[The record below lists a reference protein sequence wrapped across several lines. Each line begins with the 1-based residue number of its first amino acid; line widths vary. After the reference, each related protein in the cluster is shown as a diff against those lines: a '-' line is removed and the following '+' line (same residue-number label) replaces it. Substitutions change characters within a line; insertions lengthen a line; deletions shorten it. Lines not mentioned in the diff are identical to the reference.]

1 MGMGKVFVVGITG
14 ASGVIYGR
22 RIVEEIGKSA
32 EVRLIVSG
40 TAREIAQHEG
50 VDLEGLRASYEEND
64 DLAAL
69 IASGSFRHDGM
80 VVAPCSMKTLAGI
93 ASGYA
98 ETLVT
103 RAADVTLK
111 ERRRCVL
118 LLREMPLS
126 RVHLVNM
133 LAAHDAGATVM
144 VASPAFYHRPET
156 IGGLVDMVVARVLDH
171 LDIPHD
177 LPVRWRGYD
186 A

>member
-1 MGMGKVFVVGITG
+1 MGKVVVVGITG
-14 ASGVIYGR
+14 ASGIVYGKR
-22 RIVEEIGKSA
+22 VAEEVGKSA
-32 EVRLIVSG
+32 KVRLIVSR
-40 TAREIAQHEG
+40 TAREIGRHEG
-50 VDLEGLRASYEEND
+50 VDLDGLRATYEAND

-69 IASGSFRHDGM
+69 VSSGSFRHDGM

-93 ASGYA
+93 ANGYA

-111 ERRRCVL
+111 ERRPLIL

-133 LAAHDAGATVM
+133 LAAHDAGATMM

-156 IGGLVDMVVARVLDH
+156 IGQLVDMVVARVLDH

>member
-1 MGMGKVFVVGITG
+1 MGKVIIVGITG
-14 ASGVIYGR
+14 ASGIVYGK
-22 RIVEEIGKSA
+22 RIAEEIAKSA

-40 TAREIAQHEG
+40 TAREIGRHEG
-50 VDLEGLRASYEEND
+50 VDLDGLRATYERNG

-69 IASGSFRHDGM
+69 VASGSFRHDGM
-80 VVAPCSMKTLAGI
+80 VVAPCSMKTLA
-93 ASGYA
+93 AVAHGYA
-98 ETLVT
+98 ETLVA

-111 ERRRCVL
+111 ERRRCIL
-118 LLREMPLS
+118 LAREMPLS
-126 RVHLVNM
+126 RIHLANL

-144 VASPAFYHRPET
+144 VASPAFYHRPKT
-156 IGGLVDMVVARVLDH
+156 IDQLVDMVVARVLDH

>member
-1 MGMGKVFVVGITG
+1 MGKVVVVGITG
-14 ASGVIYGR
+14 ASGIIYGK
-22 RIVEEIGKSA
+22 RIAEEIAKSA

-40 TAREIAQHEG
+40 TAREIGRHEG
-50 VDLEGLRASYEEND
+50 VDLDGLRATSERNE

-69 IASGSFRHDGM
+69 VSSGSFRHDGM

-93 ASGYA
+93 AHGYA
-98 ETLVT
+98 ETLVG

-111 ERRRCVL
+111 ERRPLVL

-144 VASPAFYHRPET
+144 VASPAFYHRPKT
-156 IGGLVDMVVARVLDH
+156 IEGLVDMVVARVLDH
-171 LDIPHD
+171 LEIPHD

>member
-1 MGMGKVFVVGITG
+1 MGMKKVFVVGITG

-40 TAREIAQHEG
+40 TAREIARHEG
-50 VDLEGLRASYEEND
+50 VDLDGLRASYEKND

-80 VVAPCSMKTLAGI
+80 VIAPCSMKTLAGI
-93 ASGYA
+93 AHGYA

-111 ERRRCVL
+111 ERRRCIL

-126 RVHLVNM
+126 RVHLQNM

>member
-1 MGMGKVFVVGITG
+1 MGKVFVVGITG
-14 ASGVIYGR
+14 ASGIIYGR
-22 RIVEEIGKSA
+22 RIVEEIAKSA

-40 TAREIAQHEG
+40 TAREIGRHEG
-50 VDLEGLRASYEEND
+50 VDLDGLRATCERNE

-69 IASGSFRHDGM
+69 VSSGSFRHDGM
-80 VVAPCSMKTLAGI
+80 VIAPCSMKTLAGVTH
-93 ASGYA
+93 GYA
-98 ETLVT
+98 ETLIG

-111 ERRRCVL
+111 ERRRCIL

-144 VASPAFYHRPET
+144 VAAPGFYHRPET
-156 IGGLVDMVVARVLDH
+156 IGQLVDMVVARVLDH
-171 LDIPHD
+171 LEIPHD

>member
-1 MGMGKVFVVGITG
+1 MGKVVVVGITG
-14 ASGVIYGR
+14 ASGIVYGK
-22 RIVEEIGKSA
+22 RIAEEVGKSA
-32 EVRLIVSG
+32 TVRLIVSQ
-40 TAREIAQHEG
+40 TAREIGRHEG
-50 VDLEGLRASYEEND
+50 VDLDGLRATYEANE

-69 IASGSFRHDGM
+69 VSSGSFRHDGM

-93 ASGYA
+93 ANGYA

-111 ERRRCVL
+111 ERRPLIL

-156 IGGLVDMVVARVLDH
+156 IGQLVDMVVARVLDH